1 MREKMKKALV
11 DLTCKVDFDGETPY
25 VETRSRVISGEDPEL
40 PAGTVRVTR
49 TPLLPPGASEED
61 YRKATTAETVIAGSD
76 DPFHCEECAKLG
88 LSPHSWVE
96 NLQFGSP
103 RPHVGRNDPCPCG
116 SGKKHKR
123 CCLLS

>member
-1 MREKMKKALV
+1 MKKALV
-11 DLTCKVDFDGETPY
+11 DMTFKVEFDGEAPY

-40 PAGTVRVTR
+40 PVGTVRVMR

-61 YRKATTAETVIAGSD
+61 YRKATTAETVIAHSD

-96 NLQFGSP
+96 NLQFGP
-103 RPHVGRNDPCPCG
+103 PATACG
-116 SGKKHKR
+116 
-123 CCLLS
+123 